1 MKILIVFLAFFFSS
15 IVNAQDQF
23 IGQDFRVSLKP
34 SGNRALL
41 TFDLADG
48 AKIYWRNPGELGMA
62 TKFSFNQEAQVFWP
76 YPQLD
81 DSSYVYKDKVDFVI
95 KPENENL
102 SVKVNFTIC
111 SKTCDN
117 HEITLDAKLDLQE
130 AETEELIQAMRKLPK
145 ANDSDGLKV
154 LSVTQ
159 EEIDNQHWLNVKFT
173 SNFDV
178 KFPKIFLD
186 LPQYV
191 SFDPAKFELSD
202 GIDGQLIRIPFT
214 LLDNK
219 QNINQ
224 IYLNLVDD
232 KANAIEYEFKNL
244 HEVDYSFLLI
254 IFYALLGGLILNIMP
269 CVLPILALKALQL
282 IKLSGRE
289 ASIIRKSFIAQSV
302 GIIFSFIAVAL
313 ITYAMQQ
320 LGKQVGFG
328 LQFQQPLYLI
338 TMVIIL
344 SLIAINLIE
353 NIDLKIR
360 MPEFLTKIFTSN
372 RQDIIG
378 FFLSGVLVTMLAI
391 PCTAPF
397 ITIAV
402 GFALTAD
409 LFKMLII
416 FLSIGVG
423 MAMPYIIFAI
433 YPNAAKLLPK
443 GGEWM
448 NKFKKILGILV
459 FVTVIWLI
467 YVVSSQLGNKAAIVL
482 FFLIVLMKFIL
493 TDKKVFDSKLK
504 ASLTLILAF
513 LCYFMPYHLYEE
525 KQMEEVMAEDVW
537 RSYRPD
543 QISTLTDKGHIVILD
558 VTASWCATCNI
569 NKATTLNNT
578 SVMEFMKKR
587 EIIGMRADIS
597 AGNNPSIST
606 LMRMYNHYGVPMN
619 IIYSKKFPQG
629 LVLPTLLTP
638 NILIREF
645 KKAG

>member
-1 MKILIVFLAFFFSS
+1 MKILIVFLTFFFLS

-23 IGQDFRVSLKP
+23 IGQDFTVSLKP
-34 SGNRALL
+34 AGSRALL

-62 TKFSFNQEAQVFWP
+62 TKFVFNQEAQVFWP

-95 KPENENL
+95 KPENEML

-117 HEITLDAKLDLQE
+117 HEVILDAKIDLQG
-130 AETEELIQAMRKLPK
+130 AETEELIQAMKKLPK
-145 ANDSDGLKV
+145 ANDSEGLKV
-154 LSVTQ
+154 LEVTQ
-159 EEIDNQHWLNVKFT
+159 ETIDNQHWLNVKFT
-173 SNFDV
+173 NSFEV
-178 KFPKIFLD
+178 RYPKIFLD

-202 GIDGQLIRIPFT
+202 GIDEQLIRIPFT

-254 IFYALLGGLILNIMP
+254 ICYALLGGLILNIMP

-289 ASIIRKSFIAQSV
+289 ASIIRKSFIAQSA
-302 GIIFSFIAVAL
+302 GIIFSFIVVAL

-338 TMVIIL
+338 TMVVIL

-353 NIDLKIR
+353 NIDLRIR

-433 YPNAAKLLPK
+433 YPNAAKFLPK
-443 GGEWM
+443 SGEWM

-525 KQMEEVMAEDVW
+525 KHMEEFMVEDVW
-537 RSYRPD
+537 RSYKPE
-543 QISTLTDKGHIVILD
+543 QILTLTDKGHIVILD

-587 EIIGMRADIS
+587 DIIGMRADIS

-606 LMRMYNHYGVPMN
+606 LMRMYNHYGVPLN